1 MAIKPAT
8 TPGRPMSETAYRTL
22 RERVLTCKLTPGAR
36 LTERGT
42 AAELGLGLSPVRHAL
57 TRLVQDGLVR
67 LTPLEGYRVAPLTV
81 RSVDDLFNV
90 WLLLG
95 PEIARLGVTQA
106 APEQAA
112 ELRRLATEGSRAL
125 TQPPGTDNTA
135 RFIALADSMFHLLAV
150 AAGNDRLREVYLS
163 LAGEMSRVWTLVLTA
178 DPVQDVLLAVTEDWR
193 PAIDHRDGDRAARL
207 AREFIKASHAA
218 ALRVLQSRPPA
229 SVGQVLPLRR

>member
-8 TPGRPMSETAYRTL
+8 TPGRPLSETAYRTL
-22 RERVLTCKLTPGAR
+22 RERVLTCKLNPGAR

-57 TRLVQDGLVR
+57 TRLIQDGLVQV
-67 LTPLEGYRVAPLTV
+67 TPFEGYRVAPLTL

-106 APEQAA
+106 VPEQAA
-112 ELRRLATEGSRAL
+112 ELRRLAAEADWAL
-125 TQPPGTDNTA
+125 AQTPGRDSTA
-135 RFIALADSMFHLLAV
+135 QFIALADNMFHLLAV

-163 LAGEMSRVWTLVLTA
+163 LAGEMSRVWTLVLTV

-193 PAIDHRDGDRAARL
+193 PVIDHRDGDRAARL
-207 AREFIKASHAA
+207 AREFIEASHAA